1 MIMFVGFVSALRIA
15 HTTCSAM
22 RFSIGINF
30 QFSSF
35 KMYENNM
42 YIYFFFHSTL
52 RYSFELH
59 RNTCIRIV
67 RARVMLMPGA
77 IKNNLLKCILFFQ
90 FRLLYFSL
98 HSFVHLSVRNPSE
111 SHIKAK
117 VIKGV
122 GIGWIYHSNRFYFTQ
137 LNYFSLAFFFLFLS
151 FIHSFSGFFSISPQ
165 NVLPF
170 CLCTCTLN
178 IVSIS
183 PQRLLNT

>member
-1 MIMFVGFVSALRIA
+1 MFVGFVSALRIA

-42 YIYFFFHSTL
+42 YIYFFHSTL

-59 RNTCIRIV
+59 RNTCIWIV

-77 IKNNLLKCILFFQ
+77 LQLKTICWNVFFFFQ
-90 FRLLYFSL
+90 FRLLYFSLVFLL

-151 FIHSFSGFFSISPQ
+151 FIHSFSGFFHLSTKCFTFLFVYMYS
-165 NVLPF
+165 
-170 CLCTCTLN
+170 
-178 IVSIS
+178 
-183 PQRLLNT
+183 